1 LSAIGQI
8 RNMRKKQACIVV
20 VDDQEEILFSAKMVL
35 KKHFET
41 ILTTSNPKK
50 IYEFLSEN
58 TVDVVLLDMNYRIGF
73 EDGREGIHWLKEIVQ
88 HSPHTAIILMTAFGK
103 IETAVEGL
111 KIGAFD
117 YVLKPWENEKLL
129 ATVENA
135 LAESRKR
142 QKKAIAFSSEKQYFI
157 GQSPKIKQAY
167 AIAEKV
173 AKTDAN
179 VLILGENGTG
189 KFVFAQHIHKN
200 SLRKEQPF
208 VHVDLGS
215 LSENLFESELFGYAK
230 GAFTDAKTDTPG
242 RFETASGGTIFLDEI
257 GNIPLHLQS
266 KLLHVLQTKTVT
278 RLGESKPRPLDVRI
292 ITATNIDIQSEV
304 KKKNF
309 REDLFY
315 RINTMEILIPPL
327 RERQSDILKMAEF
340 LLLQTGEKYNN
351 PKLEFD
357 SKNIEW
363 LEKYPWSGNIR
374 EMENKIER
382 AVILSED
389 SKISVS
395 QLDIFDFNLTENS
408 SNDDSQLSEMEKS
421 AIEKSLAKFNGNI
434 SKTAEELGLSRAA
447 LYRRMEKY
455 DLKDK
460 N

>member
-1 LSAIGQI
+1 
-8 RNMRKKQACIVV
+8 MRKKQACIVV

-35 KKHFET
+35 KKHFEN

-50 IYEFLSEN
+50 LYEFLSEN
-58 TVDVVLLDMNYRIGF
+58 TVDVVMLDMNYRIGF
-73 EDGREGIHWLKEIVQ
+73 EDGREGIHWLKEIVS

-103 IETAVEGL
+103 IETAVEGI
-111 KIGAFD
+111 KVGAFD

-129 ATVENA
+129 QTVENA

-142 QKKAIAFSSEKQYFI
+142 QKKQIAFSSEKQYFI
-157 GQSPKIKQAY
+157 GTSPKIKQAY
-167 AIAEKV
+167 SVAEKV

-189 KFVFAQHIHKN
+189 KFVFAHHIHQN
-200 SLRKEQPF
+200 SLRKDKPF

-215 LSENLFESELFGYAK
+215 LSENLFESELFGYAR

-278 RLGESKPRPLDVRI
+278 RLGESKPRPLNVRI
-292 ITATNIDIQSEV
+292 ITATNIDIQNEV
-304 KKKNF
+304 RKKNF

-315 RINTMEILIPPL
+315 RINTMEIVIPSL
-327 RERQSDILKMAEF
+327 RERQGDILKMAEF
-340 LLLQTGEKYNN
+340 LLQQTGEKYNN
-351 PKLEFD
+351 SKLEFD
-357 SKNIEW
+357 PHNLHW
-363 LEKYPWSGNIR
+363 LEKYSWPGNIR

-382 AVILSED
+382 AVILSDEP
-389 SKISVS
+389 KISVT
-395 QLDIFDFNLTENS
+395 QLDILDFNPTEN
-408 SNDDSQLSEMEKS
+408 NVAEDNPLSEMEKS
-421 AIEKSLAKFNGNI
+421 VIEKSLAKFSGNI

-460 N
+460 T